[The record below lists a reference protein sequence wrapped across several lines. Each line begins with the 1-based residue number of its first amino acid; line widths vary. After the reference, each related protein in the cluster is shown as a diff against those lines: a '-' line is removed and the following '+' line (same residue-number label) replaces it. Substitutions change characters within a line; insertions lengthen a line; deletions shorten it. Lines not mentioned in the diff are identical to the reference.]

1 MSRYIVT
8 RRDASETPIV
18 EAIEKAGVQVYKKM
32 PCDLLCR
39 VPADPPGILRAIEIK
54 TPQGKREP
62 KVRLR
67 KDQKDQAE
75 FCAETGTPYV
85 TTIAEAFKA
94 LDIQIGGR
102 S

>member
-1 MSRYIVT
+1 VSRYIVN
-8 RRDASETPIV
+8 RRDENEPVIV
-18 EAIEKAGVQVYKKM
+18 DAIEKAGIGVYKKM

-39 VPADPPGILRAIEIK
+39 VPTDPPGMLRAIEIK
-54 TPQGKREP
+54 TPQGKSQ
-62 KVRLR
+62 KLRLR

-75 FCAETGTPYV
+75 FCSQTGVPYV

-94 LDIQIGGR
+94 LDIVIGDQ